1 MRRKKLVD
9 SKKAKIEEELTE
21 TFKKCSKEIAELYEE
36 ESKSQL
42 GRPMPAKGVTT
53 TSF

>member
-1 MRRKKLVD
+1 MRREKLVD

-21 TFKKCSKEIAELYEE
+21 TFKKCSKEIAELYEDE
-36 ESKSQL
+36 RKSQL